1 MRYKMGDWV
10 HAYVRAILAVSVLL
24 EEFAVA
30 EQGTAI
36 AVVLNCR
43 SSPLRRYQIFPAMCK
58 S

>member
-1 MRYKMGDWV
+1 MRYKMRDWV

-36 AVVLNCR
+36 AVVIIDFFLQF
-43 SSPLRRYQIFPAMCK
+43 STS
-58 S
+58 